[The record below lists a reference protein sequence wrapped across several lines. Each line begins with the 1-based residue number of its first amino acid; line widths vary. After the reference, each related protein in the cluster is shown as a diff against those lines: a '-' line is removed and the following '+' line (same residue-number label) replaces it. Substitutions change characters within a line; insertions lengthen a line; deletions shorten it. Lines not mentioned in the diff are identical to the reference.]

1 MMRTFLFALACALAC
16 RRASAAFKCAVCE
29 TAPAG
34 AVAPESGAGAT
45 FCPANG
51 WYVCLDAAVP
61 AASWSAADIAARAH
75 YAAATAQISEAG
87 VPAAKNCREALR
99 AWICA
104 AHFPVCEASTH
115 GRAVCDT
122 EFAAV
127 TEAACPEVFGD
138 PSTSTAAAA
147 AAAAAQASRG
157 AAFNATKIAGLLR
170 TELADAGTR
179 NGSVVSEDHGSC
191 VHLDYS
197 GPNYWNWVVS

>member
-1 MMRTFLFALACALAC
+1 MGTPHAHHHHTH
-16 RRASAAFKCAVCE
+16 ASNV
-29 TAPAG
+29 
-34 AVAPESGAGAT
+34 S
-45 FCPANG
+45 
-51 WYVCLDAAVP
+51 L
-61 AASWSAADIAARAH
+61 
-75 YAAATAQISEAG
+75 SEYSS
-87 VPAAKNCREALR
+87 VTSCMVSRSR

-104 AHFPVCEASTH
+104 AHFPVCGASTH